1 MKIKVGGEKI
11 SLDSLKLD
19 AASLTLYGTTGVKA
33 LPGLESLMA
42 TAKLT
47 TSDGRE
53 IACVDKFSAGTD
65 ADGRFTMNW
74 IISEVIDPRVERRS
88 STRRIISQSS
98 QTPPRPRFSRARTNT
113 TR

>member
-11 SLDSLKLD
+11 ILDSLKLD
-19 AASLTLYGTTGVKA
+19 AASLTLYGTTDVKA

-53 IACVDKFSAGTD
+53 IACGDKFSAGTN

-74 IISEVIDPRVERRS
+74 ILSEVIDPRKVTSLELGGKS
-88 STRRIISQSS
+88 VGI
-98 QTPPRPRFSRARTNT
+98 PELAK
-113 TR
+113 